1 MSQSELIN
9 LDESKATQSN
19 DIPTK
24 VIKENYDIFATC
36 ITENFNNMI
45 ESSVFPDSLE
55 QVSKPIL
62 SQYTKKIPGMK
73 RKLQACKHFTQLI

>member
-24 VIKENYDIFATC
+24 VIKENYDIFDTF

-45 ESSVFPDSLE
+45 ENSVFPDSLK
-55 QVSKPIL
+55 QADIKLV
-62 SQYTKKIPGMK
+62 YKKDSRNEK
-73 RKLQACKHFTQLI
+73 EKLQARKHFTQLI